1 MKQREEMTHMAR
13 ENADERKKNI
23 GEITE
28 KLTRLDGRSLML
40 IKTGVDV
47 LAARERMEAVTKEE
61 PQLV

>member
-1 MKQREEMTHMAR
+1 MAR

-61 PQLV
+61 PQFV

>member
-1 MKQREEMTHMAR
+1 MGKEIVTVA
-13 ENADERKKNI
+13 NAEERKKNI

>member
-1 MKQREEMTHMAR
+1 MAK
-13 ENADERKKNI
+13 EIVTVANADERKKNI

>member
-1 MKQREEMTHMAR
+1 MTKEIVTVA
-13 ENADERKKNI
+13 NADERKKNI

>member
-1 MKQREEMTHMAR
+1 MAR

-28 KLTRLDGRSLML
+28 KLIRLDGRSLML

>member
-1 MKQREEMTHMAR
+1 MEKKIVTVA
-13 ENADERKKNI
+13 NADERKKNI